1 MLSPARLTH
10 LMMEFVFLLLGALVV
25 WLALVGRIYFDRRG
39 IPWLIISVALI
50 AWGLI
55 ALMKPGD
62 WLGPLQKWNRGASL
76 ILLGILMLAMIK
88 VPFEWVSKLLAVTGI
103 VLVLRGILGIFF
115 ISRPR

>member
-39 IPWLIISVALI
+39 IPWLVISVALL

-62 WLGPLQKWNRGASL
+62 WLGALQKWNRGASL
-76 ILLGILMLAMIK
+76 VLLGLLMLAMIK
-88 VPFEWVSKLLAVTGI
+88 VPFPWVSKLLAVAGI
-103 VLVLRGILGIFF
+103 VLLLRGILGIFF
-115 ISRPR
+115 ILRQR